1 MNLKFTL
8 LALFALNMS
17 QINAQ
22 STQVPNEGD
31 KVTFLRAITPQSQL
45 LSRFTTTSSWQ
56 DNADVSWYNVSSTQF
71 VLTTAEQVAGLA
83 KLVNNGNS
91 FSGKTI
97 SINENIDFSAHL
109 WIPIGKNDQ
118 FPFSGIFK
126 GNNKTITNIQINLE
140 SQDFVGF
147 FGQVYQGQVENITI
161 QNATILGRDTV
172 GGLVANLSTNSSVNN
187 CHTKNVT
194 LTALGYNAGGLVGG
208 LLTDSSISNSSA
220 EGTITGVNQIG
231 GLVGTLW
238 DQVTI
243 TKSFAKGTVTGQYII
258 GGFAGFSTMTFLPNR
273 NNTITDSYTRANVN
287 ASIERVG
294 GFYGGPQYNAITS
307 NVYSTGMVSN
317 VDASG
322 GFAGFTGYMSA
333 SNIYYDYTNA
343 PIEAVGMFEG
353 PPATYTI
360 QGLPTEQMTTQTLA
374 DNLNAGRSVTI
385 WHYDLSKNDGYP
397 ILDNE
402 VNLNIND
409 FLTLSSIQIYPSI
422 VTDLLFVKST
432 DTKINY
438 QIIDYNGRMI
448 KQGIIKDGKI
458 NVSSLQSGQY
468 IVLIDLDG
476 KKTQQKFIKK

>member
-22 STQVPNEGD
+22 SAQVPNEGE
-31 KVTFLRAITPQSQL
+31 KVTFLQPISPQQQL
-45 LSRFTTTSSWQ
+45 LSRFTTTTSWQ
-56 DNADVSWYNVSSTQF
+56 DNADVSWYNATSNQF

-91 FSGKTI
+91 FIGKTI
-97 SINENIDFSAHL
+97 TINENLDFSAHL

-126 GNNKTITNIQINLE
+126 GNNKIITNIQISLA

-147 FGQVYQGQVENITI
+147 FGQVYQGQVENLTI

-194 LTALGYNAGGLVGG
+194 VTALGYNAGGLVGG
-208 LLTDSSISNSSA
+208 LLTDSSINNSSA
-220 EGTITGVNQIG
+220 EGTITGINQIG

-238 DQVTI
+238 DKVTI
-243 TKSFAKGTVTGQYII
+243 TKSFAKGTVTGQYIV
-258 GGFAGFSTMTFLPNR
+258 GGFAGFSTMTFFPNR
-273 NNTITDSYTRANVN
+273 NNTITDSYTRADVN
-287 ASIERVG
+287 ASMERVG

-307 NVYSTGMVSN
+307 NVYSTGMVSD
-317 VDASG
+317 VDANG
-322 GFAGFTGYMSA
+322 GFAGFTGNMSA

-374 DNLNAGRSVTI
+374 DNLNAGRTTAV
-385 WHYDLSKNDGYP
+385 WFYDSSKNDGYP
-397 ILDNE
+397 ILENE
-402 VNLNIND
+402 VNLSLNN
-409 FLTLSSIQIYPSI
+409 FSTANSIHIYPNV
-422 VTDLLFVKST
+422 VTDFLFVKSNG
-432 DTKINY
+432 TKINY
-438 QIIDYNGRMI
+438 QIVDYNGRMM

-458 NVSSLQSGQY
+458 NLTSLQSGQY
-468 IVLIDLDG
+468 IILINVDG
-476 KKTQQKFIKK
+476 KTSQHKFIRK